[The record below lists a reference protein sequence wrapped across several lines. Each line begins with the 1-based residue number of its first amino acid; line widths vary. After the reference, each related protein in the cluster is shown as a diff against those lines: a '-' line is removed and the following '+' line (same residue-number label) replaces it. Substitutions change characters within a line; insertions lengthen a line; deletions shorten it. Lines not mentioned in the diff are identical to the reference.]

1 MKKIYLIIF
10 FCFISLNYF
19 TTSNAKMYRVGD
31 IFENEI
37 KFSKRFTLPL
47 SPGKW
52 EVVNQ
57 YDYNY
62 YFHWKGYGL
71 ARIENNEIMELIG
84 VHKAGL
90 SGEAMGWVDHAVGEI
105 TFKDKYDG
113 CYERPEYYLVEVYK
127 KGSTHNCFIIAHND
141 TKKEIYSPDDPL
153 TNNAKL
159 KKWIKDN
166 SVIIPPIT
174 FWSYHSY
181 FSRLSR
187 GDWYLLSYFV
197 NPKLVNS
204 PELKLHSE
212 ESSEFHKAN
221 ISQYPDHK
229 LAMERFIS
237 ISAKRHKK
245 LEKVFK
251 AKDRHLLNLD
261 KYILENE
268 IINTKETGESS
279 AFIED
284 LKSLNELYKSGVI
297 TKEEFEKAKKQI
309 LNK

>member
-1 MKKIYLIIF
+1 MRKITLLLLILF
-10 FCFISLNYF
+10 MSLNF
-19 TTSNAKMYRVGD
+19 FNISNAKMYRIGEK
-31 IFENEI
+31 FEKEI

-47 SPGKW
+47 SPGTW

-71 ARIENNEIMELIG
+71 ARVENNEIMELIG

-90 SGEAMGWVDHAVGEI
+90 AGEAMGWVDHAVGEI
-105 TFKDKYDG
+105 VFKDKYDG
-113 CYERPEYYLVEVYK
+113 CYERPEYYLLEVFK

-141 TKKEIYSPDDPL
+141 TNKEIYAPDDPN
-153 TNNAKL
+153 TSNAKL

-166 SVIIPPIT
+166 SVKIPPIS

-181 FSRLSR
+181 FSRLNR
-187 GDWYLLSYFV
+187 GEWYVISYFT

-204 PELKLHSE
+204 PELKFLSE

-221 ISQYPDHK
+221 ISQYPEHK
-229 LAMERFIS
+229 LAIERLIS
-237 ISAKRHKK
+237 IASKRHQM

-251 AKDRHLLNLD
+251 AKDHHLLNLN
-261 KYILENE
+261 KYILN
-268 IINTKETGESS
+268 ND
-279 AFIED
+279 IEGSTNNDVKSNMVKD
-284 LKSLNELYKSGVI
+284 LEKLNELYKSGVI

-309 LNK
+309 LN

>member
-1 MKKIYLIIF
+1 MKKIILILSV
-10 FCFISLNYF
+10 CFITLNYF
-19 TTSNAKMYRVGD
+19 TITNAKMYRVGD
-31 IFENEI
+31 TFENEI
-37 KFSKRFTLPL
+37 KFSKNFTLPL

-52 EVVNQ
+52 VVVNQ

-71 ARIENNEIMELIG
+71 ARLENNEIMELIG

-127 KGSTHNCFIIAHND
+127 RGSTHNCFVIAHND
-141 TKKEIYSPDDPL
+141 TNKEIYAPDDPL
-153 TNNAKL
+153 TNNAKI

-166 SVIIPPIT
+166 SITVPSIT

-181 FSRLSR
+181 FSRLNR
-187 GDWYLLSYFV
+187 GDWYVIGYFV

-204 PELKLHSE
+204 PEPKLLSE

-221 ISQYPDHK
+221 ISQFPEHK
-229 LAMERFIS
+229 LAMEKFIS
-237 ISAKRHKK
+237 ISAKRHRN
-245 LEKVFK
+245 LEKVFR
-251 AKDRHLLNLD
+251 AKNHHLLNLD
-261 KYILENE
+261 KYILENDIDYQNNE
-268 IINTKETGESS
+268 GEKNI
-279 AFIED
+279 IED
-284 LKSLNELYKSGVI
+284 LEKLNELYKSGVI
-297 TKEEFEKAKKQI
+297 TKEELEKAKDKI
-309 LNK
+309 LN

>member
-1 MKKIYLIIF
+1 MKKISLF
-10 FCFISLNYF
+10 LSVCFIALSYF
-19 TTSNAKMYRVGD
+19 TTSNAKLYKIGQT
-31 IFENEI
+31 FENEI
-37 KFSKRFTLPL
+37 KFSKRFSLPL

-62 YFHWKGYGL
+62 YFQWKGYGL

-84 VHKAGL
+84 IHKAGL

-113 CYERPEYYLVEVYK
+113 CYERPEYYLLEVFK
-127 KGSTHNCFIIAHND
+127 KGSTHNCLIVAHND
-141 TKKEIYSPDDPL
+141 TRKEIYSPDDPL

-166 SVIIPPIT
+166 SIIVPPIT

-187 GDWYLLSYFV
+187 GDWYVISYFV

-204 PELKLHSE
+204 PEPKFHSE
-212 ESSEFHKAN
+212 ENSEFHKAN
-221 ISQYPDHK
+221 INQYPDHK

-237 ISAKRHKK
+237 ISAKIHKE
-245 LEKVFK
+245 LEKLFN
-251 AKDRHLLNLD
+251 AKDHHLLNLD
-261 KYILENE
+261 KYILENK
-268 IINTKETGESS
+268 IDNTKDTGENKTL
-279 AFIED
+279 IED
-284 LKSLNELYKSGVI
+284 IQKLNELYKSGVI
-297 TKEEFEKAKKQI
+297 TKEEFQRAKDKI
-309 LNK
+309 LN